1 MSRNS
6 PGYSRVNSGG
16 ISAIEQSWPMK
27 IFTSEHCICRVF
39 SSLRLIR
46 IRSDYCGIYVFS
58 RRASA
63 CLSTNFSRCQQFL
76 DEIGASGCE
85 AAGVARKWRWWK
97 MTGRR
102 PGWGSLWLVPSIDP
116 VSSSMKL
123 PGRLRREWL
132 LARRCRGMGKRD
144 RGLESALGVMGTGSG
159 ERGIRGRRRKRR
171 IEPYKYERKKEE
183 RKKQDERRC
192 RKRKRDVIY

>member
-1 MSRNS
+1 MVESRRS
-6 PGYSRVNSGG
+6 DSHDPQGFSRASAD
-16 ISAIEQSWPMK
+16 ISTAS
-27 IFTSEHCICRVF
+27 

-46 IRSDYCGIYVFS
+46 VESDYYGVCAPCRLLLLVLS
-58 RRASA
+58 R
-63 CLSTNFSRCQQFL
+63 NFSRCQQFL

-132 LARRCRGMGKRD
+132 LARRCRRMGKRD
-144 RGLESALGVMGTGSG
+144 RRLETASVYVQICVCMCV
-159 ERGIRGRRRKRR
+159 ERWWVV
-171 IEPYKYERKKEE
+171 EE
-183 RKKQDERRC
+183 RERMGYTGREEETSD
-192 RKRKRDVIY
+192 RTIVWTRET